1 MDYLD
6 LERCEEVLAEAVEL
20 GGATEEFYKLQ
31 LAYLEAR
38 THHDPEEPGSLERT
52 IPREV
57 RDAFAPLWEM
67 YRTAHKTNTG
77 KMAPKLP
84 D

>member
-6 LERCEEVLAEAVEL
+6 LDRCEEALAEAVEL
-20 GGATEEFYKLQ
+20 GGATEEFYTLQ
-31 LAYLEAR
+31 LAYLKAR
-38 THHDPEEPGSLERT
+38 SEHDPEEPGSLEQT

-67 YRTAHKTNTG
+67 YRTAHTTNTG
-77 KMAPKLP
+77 KVAPKLP

>member
-6 LERCEEVLAEAVEL
+6 LDRCEEALAEAVEL
-20 GGATEEFYKLQ
+20 GGATGEFYTLQ
-31 LAYLEAR
+31 LAYLKAR
-38 THHDPEEPGSLERT
+38 AQHDPEEPGSLERT

-67 YRTAHKTNTG
+67 FRAVYKTNTG
-77 KMAPKLP
+77 KMAPRLP